1 MPNIPILST
10 SYPNRVKSTHE
21 GAKSLWPTLEP
32 GILTVTSTELNSL
45 LAYLTKYLLR
55 PMLRKKRTRG
65 YLALSSWEIL
75 FWPVLSRLSLLCGNS
90 NISLV
95 HIENYTNTPVRLTYQ
110 ATS

>member
-65 YLALSSWEIL
+65 VLSSKQLGNFIL
-75 FWPVLSRLSLLCGNS
+75 ARA
-90 NISLV
+90 I
-95 HIENYTNTPVRLTYQ
+95 Q
-110 ATS
+110 ANPALW